1 MILVN
6 IIGGLG
12 NQMFQ
17 YAYAYALKK
26 RGFDVKLVISDFTN
40 YNLHD
45 GFVLDKYKI
54 SLQVADIHEIK
65 KLNITKIKKKLSFLP
80 FINYISEKNLL
91 FDEKNLSPNDN
102 SFIEGYFQCEDYF
115 KEFRDDIMNEF
126 VQIERMSEYTY
137 RIEQQIRNSDV
148 AISLHIR
155 RGDYIKDNNTNNIH
169 GTCSLKYYEDAIK
182 YFSNQYRDIKY
193 YIFSDDIKWVQNN
206 FKKYNFIYIDSVE
219 KRLPHEDIYLMSL
232 CHHNIIANSSFSWWG
247 AWMNLNIAKEVIA
260 PINWFN
266 DKKLQKLS
274 KNIVPVNWKRL

>member
-1 MILVN
+1 M
-6 IIGGLG
+6 
-12 NQMFQ
+12 
-17 YAYAYALKK
+17 
-26 RGFDVKLVISDFTN
+26 
-40 YNLHD
+40 
-45 GFVLDKYKI
+45 
-54 SLQVADIHEIK
+54 
-65 KLNITKIKKKLSFLP
+65 SFLP